1 MDDSIRRSV
10 EREVKILLT
19 QQQYEQIRGRFQWTA
34 AVEQVNHYYLDR
46 EGQLRA
52 EKVNL
57 RVRQIGNRY
66 WLQVKTLVKNVKGGP
81 SVHQETETD
90 IDGAPDFFDSR
101 TVKALTGVETQGARR
116 VGALTTLRHTLSV
129 EPEIEL
135 CLDKSDYLGVTDYE
149 LEIEY
154 TGDRL
159 EAVLALVE
167 QLGLTAGE
175 KPQGKLSRF
184 YARWRG
190 LEKK

>member
-101 TVKALTGVETQGARR
+101 TVKALTGVKTQGARR

-190 LEKK
+190 LEK

>member
-190 LEKK
+190 LEK

>member
-1 MDDSIRRSV
+1 VDDSIRRSV

-19 QQQYEQIRGRFQWTA
+19 QQQYERIRGRFQWTA

-81 SVHQETETD
+81 AVHQETETH
-90 IDGAPDFFDSR
+90 IDGAPDVFDSR

-116 VGALTTLRHTLSV
+116 VGALTTLRHTFSV

-190 LEKK
+190 LEK

>member
-116 VGALTTLRHTLSV
+116 VGALTTLRHTLWV

-190 LEKK
+190 LEK

>member
-19 QQQYEQIRGRFQWTA
+19 QQQYEQIRDRFQWTA

-184 YARWRG
+184 YARWRV
-190 LEKK
+190 LEK

>member
-101 TVKALTGVETQGARR
+101 TVKALTGVKTQGARR

-175 KPQGKLSRF
+175 KPQGKLSRV